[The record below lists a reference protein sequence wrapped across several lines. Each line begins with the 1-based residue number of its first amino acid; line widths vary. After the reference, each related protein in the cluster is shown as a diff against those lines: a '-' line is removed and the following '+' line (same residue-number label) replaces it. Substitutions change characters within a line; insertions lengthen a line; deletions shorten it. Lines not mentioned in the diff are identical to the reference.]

1 MAKNIIYTCDVC
13 GNQSSHRFKVKAKCL
28 KSIRQMTEYGAFYNS
43 LKWVKI
49 DLCEDCY
56 GRMISEVKHAN
67 KSTQHEAIWRPTDFE
82 DLYACSNCTHTEIL
96 KYNDSTHY
104 YCYHCGYMM
113 TNADELKEQL
123 SQHHL
128 MQQHK
133 EENNG

>member
-28 KSIRQMTEYGAFYNS
+28 KSIRQMTEYGSFYNS

-56 GRMISEVKHAN
+56 GRMLSESKYGN
-67 KSTQHEAIWRPTDFE
+67 KSKQHEAIWRPTDFN
-82 DLYACSNCTHTEIL
+82 DLYACSNCSSTEVMTY
-96 KYNDSTHY
+96 KDMTRY
-104 YCYHCGYMM
+104 YCSRCGYTM
-113 TNADELKEQL
+113 TNATELKEQL
-123 SQHHL
+123 K
-128 MQQHK
+128 QQHR